1 VSTGT
6 PDRASDRA
14 MWIGNE
20 HVAAAE
26 GNWIESEDP
35 ATEETLGRVPAGGA
49 ADVARAVTA
58 AAEAADEWRFTAAND
73 RAELLH
79 EAVAKSTEHHDELVE
94 LLTREQGKAR
104 PEQEEEAE
112 WALTSLRYYAE
123 LGRNGLGRVIPSG
136 EPRTQLNLVLKE
148 PYGVVGAIVPWNYP
162 LLLLSWK
169 LAPALAAGNTVVVK
183 PSELTSLITL
193 EWIERCFDHFPPGVI
208 NVVTGEG
215 RDAGEA
221 LVAHPDVRVI
231 AMTGSVATG
240 QRIASVA
247 APMMKH
253 LHLELGGK
261 DAFVVAPDAELESAV
276 DALAYSALINAGQVC
291 TSSERVYVPS
301 GMRDDFAEALATK
314 VRSLRLGHG
323 LDEGTDM
330 GPLAADGFRDKVE
343 RHVAEAVAAGARVI
357 AGGAT
362 PDRPGYFYEPTVLI
376 DVEDGMTIMTEETFG
391 PTIPIGTY
399 DDLDQAIDRVNSSSM
414 GLGATL
420 RSSDPALIKRFF
432 EGVQAGTVWINDPL
446 TDNYAG
452 PFGGMKMT
460 GGGRELGP
468 EGLETFLQTKHVH
481 WDFSQDRKDWWFPYS

>member
-1 VSTGT
+1 
-6 PDRASDRA
+6 
-14 MWIGNE
+14 
-20 HVAAAE
+20 
-26 GNWIESEDP
+26 
-35 ATEETLGRVPAGGA
+35 
-49 ADVARAVTA
+49 
-58 AAEAADEWRFTAAND
+58 
-73 RAELLH
+73 
-79 EAVAKSTEHHDELVE
+79 
-94 LLTREQGKAR
+94 
-104 PEQEEEAE
+104 
-112 WALTSLRYYAE
+112 
-123 LGRNGLGRVIPSG
+123 
-136 EPRTQLNLVLKE
+136 
-148 PYGVVGAIVPWNYP
+148 
-162 LLLLSWK
+162 
-169 LAPALAAGNTVVVK
+169 
-183 PSELTSLITL
+183 
-193 EWIERCFDHFPPGVI
+193 
-208 NVVTGEG
+208 
-215 RDAGEA
+215 
-221 LVAHPDVRVI
+221 
-231 AMTGSVATG
+231 
-240 QRIASVA
+240 
-247 APMMKH
+247 
-253 LHLELGGK
+253 
-261 DAFVVAPDAELESAV
+261 
-276 DALAYSALINAGQVC
+276 
-291 TSSERVYVPS
+291 
-301 GMRDDFAEALATK
+301 MRDDFAEALATK

>member
-1 VSTGT
+1 VTT
-6 PDRASDRA
+6 DRP
-14 MWIGNE
+14 MWIANE
-20 HVAAAE
+20 RVTARE
-26 GNWIESEDP
+26 GGWIDSEDP
-35 ATEETLGRVPAGGA
+35 ATEEVIGRVPAGGA
-49 ADVARAVTA
+49 DDVDRAVRA
-58 AAEAADEWRFTAAND
+58 ARDAWDEWRYTAAND

-79 EAVAKSTEHHDELVE
+79 EAVAHSYDHLDELVE

-169 LAPALAAGNTVVVK
+169 LAPALAAGNTVVIK
-183 PSELTSLITL
+183 PSELTSLVTL
-193 EWIERCFDHFPPGVI
+193 EWIERCFGHLPPGVV
-208 NVVTGEG
+208 NVVTGTG
-215 RDAGEA
+215 ADAGEA
-221 LVAHPDVRVI
+221 LVSHPDVRVI

-261 DAFVVAPDAELESAV
+261 DAFVVAPDADVEAAA
-276 DALAYSALINAGQVC
+276 DALTYSALINAGQVC
-291 TSSERVYVPS
+291 TSSERIFVPS
-301 GMRDDFAEALATK
+301 GIRDAFAEAVATK
-314 VRSLRLGHG
+314 VSALRLGHG
-323 LDEGTDM
+323 LDDGTDM
-330 GPLAADGFRDKVE
+330 GPLAADRFRDKVE
-343 RHVAEAVAAGARVI
+343 RQVAEAVADGARVLT
-357 AGGAT
+357 GGAV
-362 PDRPGYFYEPTVLI
+362 PDRRGYFYEPTVLV
-376 DVEDGMTIMTEETFG
+376 DVDDRMTIMTEETFG
-391 PTIPIGTY
+391 PTIPIATY
-399 DDLDQAIDRVNSSSM
+399 DGLDEVIARVNASEM

-420 RSSDPALIKRFF
+420 RSSDPLVIKRFY
-432 EGVQAGTVWINDPL
+432 EGVKAGTVWINDPL

-468 EGLETFLQTKHVH
+468 EGLETFLETKHVH
-481 WDFSQDRKDWWFPYS
+481 WDFSQDPKEWWFPYS

>member
-1 VSTGT
+1 VSV
-6 PDRASDRA
+6 DRP
-14 MWIGNE
+14 MWIANQ

-26 GNWIESEDP
+26 GAWLESVDP
-35 ATEETLGRVPAGGA
+35 ATEEVLGRVPAGGPREV
-49 ADVARAVTA
+49 DRAVRA
-58 AAEAADEWRFTAAND
+58 ALGAFDGWRYTAAND
-73 RAELLH
+73 RAELMH
-79 EAVAKSTEHHDELVE
+79 EAVAKSFDHLEGLIE

-162 LLLLSWK
+162 LLLLAWK

-183 PSELTSLITL
+183 PSELTPLITL
-193 EWIERCFDHFPPGVI
+193 EWIERCFEHFPPGVV
-208 NVVTGEG
+208 NVVTGTGAE
-215 RDAGEA
+215 AGEA

-240 QRIASVA
+240 QRIATVA

-261 DAFVVAPDAELESAV
+261 DAFVVAPDADVEAAADAV
-276 DALAYSALINAGQVC
+276 TYAALINAGQVC
-291 TSSERVYVPS
+291 TSSERIFVPS
-301 GMRDDFAEALATK
+301 GLRDAFAESVATR
-314 VRSLRLGHG
+314 VSALRLGPG
-323 LDEGTDM
+323 LDQGTDL
-330 GPLAADGFRDKVE
+330 GPLAADAFRDKVE
-343 RHVAEAVAAGARVI
+343 RHVAEAVAGGARVLT
-357 AGGAT
+357 GGAV
-362 PDRPGYFYEPTVLI
+362 PDRRGYFYEPTVLV
-376 DVEDGMTIMTEETFG
+376 DVDDQMTIMTEETFG
-391 PTIPIGTY
+391 PTIPIAAY
-399 DDLDQAIDRVNSSSM
+399 DGLDEVIARVNASEM

-420 RSSDPALIKRFF
+420 RSSDPLTIKRFY
-432 EGVQAGTVWINDPL
+432 EGVEAGTIWINDPL

-468 EGLETFLQTKHVH
+468 EGLETFLAPKHVH
-481 WDFSQDRKDWWFPYS
+481 WDFSQEPKEWWLPYS